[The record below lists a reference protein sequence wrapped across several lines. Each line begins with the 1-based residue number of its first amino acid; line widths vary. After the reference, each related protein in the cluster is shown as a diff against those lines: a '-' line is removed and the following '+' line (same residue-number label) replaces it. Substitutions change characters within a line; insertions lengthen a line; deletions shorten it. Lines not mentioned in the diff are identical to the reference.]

1 MSLNIN
7 LVSFNFYKKNFNQS
21 SQHNLNNSILLIY
34 IYIYIPFTNSSKPF
48 LLPSPTITK
57 NPPTLL
63 KYFYQNGQF
72 TKNLQ
77 TEKSPYFQSIVSFH
91 KLLFPFQLS
100 PKFVQFLIT
109 SILSREKIIVL
120 FHRPQNRGISIGN
133 PKPDR

>member
-21 SQHNLNNSILLIY
+21 SQHNLNNSIIL
-34 IYIYIPFTNSSKPF
+34 IYIYIPFANSSKSF
-48 LLPSPTITK
+48 LPSPTITK
-57 NPPTLL
+57 NPPTLS

-100 PKFVQFLIT
+100 PKFVQFPIT
-109 SILSREKIIVL
+109 SIPSREKIIVL

>member
-34 IYIYIPFTNSSKPF
+34 IYIPFANSSKSF
-48 LLPSPTITK
+48 LPSPTITK
-57 NPPTLL
+57 NPPTLS

>member
-21 SQHNLNNSILLIY
+21 PQHNLNNSILLIY
-34 IYIYIPFTNSSKPF
+34 IYIPFANSSKSF
-48 LLPSPTITK
+48 LPSPTITK
-57 NPPTLL
+57 NPPTLS

-77 TEKSPYFQSIVSFH
+77 TEKSPYLQSIVSFH

>member
-34 IYIYIPFTNSSKPF
+34 IYIPFANSSKSF
-48 LLPSPTITK
+48 LPSPTITK
-57 NPPTLL
+57 NPPTLS

-77 TEKSPYFQSIVSFH
+77 TEKSPYLQSIVSFH

-120 FHRPQNRGISIGN
+120 FHRPQNRGIPIGN

>member
-34 IYIYIPFTNSSKPF
+34 IYIPFANSSKSF
-48 LLPSPTITK
+48 LPSPTITK
-57 NPPTLL
+57 NPPTLS

-100 PKFVQFLIT
+100 PKFVQFPIT
-109 SILSREKIIVL
+109 SIPSREKIIVL

>member
-34 IYIYIPFTNSSKPF
+34 IYIPFANSSKSF
-48 LLPSPTITK
+48 LPSPTITK
-57 NPPTLL
+57 NPPTLS

-77 TEKSPYFQSIVSFH
+77 TEKSPYLQSIVSFH

-100 PKFVQFLIT
+100 PKFVQFPIT
-109 SILSREKIIVL
+109 SIPSRGKIIVL

>member
-34 IYIYIPFTNSSKPF
+34 IYIPFANSSKSF
-48 LLPSPTITK
+48 LPSPTITK
-57 NPPTLL
+57 NPPTLS

-77 TEKSPYFQSIVSFH
+77 TEKSPYLQSIVSFH

-100 PKFVQFLIT
+100 PKFVQFPIT
-109 SILSREKIIVL
+109 SIPSREKIIVL

>member
-34 IYIYIPFTNSSKPF
+34 IYIPFANSSKSF
-48 LLPSPTITK
+48 LPSPTITK
-57 NPPTLL
+57 NPPTLS

-77 TEKSPYFQSIVSFH
+77 TEKSPYLQLYHFTKTSF
-91 KLLFPFQLS
+91 LFPFQLS
-100 PKFVQFLIT
+100 PKFVQFPIT
-109 SILSREKIIVL
+109 SIPSRGKIIVL

>member
-34 IYIYIPFTNSSKPF
+34 IYTSLSQIPQNPSYF
-48 LLPSPTITK
+48 LLQQSLKI
-57 NPPTLL
+57 LQHS

-77 TEKSPYFQSIVSFH
+77 TEKSPYLQLYHFTKTSF
-91 KLLFPFQLS
+91 LFPFQLS
-100 PKFVQFLIT
+100 PKFVQFPIT
-109 SILSREKIIVL
+109 SIPSREKIIVL

>member
-21 SQHNLNNSILLIY
+21 SQHNLNNSIIL
-34 IYIYIPFTNSSKPF
+34 IYIYIPFANSSKSF
-48 LLPSPTITK
+48 LPSPTITK
-57 NPPTLL
+57 NPPTLS

-77 TEKSPYFQSIVSFH
+77 TEKSPYLQSIVSFH

-100 PKFVQFLIT
+100 PKFVQFPIT
-109 SILSREKIIVL
+109 SIPSRGKIIVL
-120 FHRPQNRGISIGN
+120 FHRPQNRGIPIGN

>member
-34 IYIYIPFTNSSKPF
+34 IYIPFANSSKSF
-48 LLPSPTITK
+48 LPSPTITK

-100 PKFVQFLIT
+100 PKFVQFPIT
-109 SILSREKIIVL
+109 SIPSREKIIVL

>member
-34 IYIYIPFTNSSKPF
+34 IYTSLSQIPQNPSYF
-48 LLPSPTITK
+48 LLQQSLKI
-57 NPPTLL
+57 LQHS

-77 TEKSPYFQSIVSFH
+77 TEKSPYLQSIVSFH

-120 FHRPQNRGISIGN
+120 FHRPQNRGIPIGN

>member
-34 IYIYIPFTNSSKPF
+34 IYIPFANSSKSF
-48 LLPSPTITK
+48 LPSPTITK
-57 NPPTLL
+57 NPPTLS

-77 TEKSPYFQSIVSFH
+77 TEKSPYLQSIVSFH

-100 PKFVQFLIT
+100 PKFVQFPIT
-109 SILSREKIIVL
+109 SIPSRGKIIVL
-120 FHRPQNRGISIGN
+120 FHRPQNRGIPIGN

>member
-34 IYIYIPFTNSSKPF
+34 IYTSLSQIPQNPSYF
-48 LLPSPTITK
+48 LLQQSLKI
-57 NPPTLL
+57 LQHS

-77 TEKSPYFQSIVSFH
+77 TEKSPYLQSIVSFH

-100 PKFVQFLIT
+100 PKFVQFPIT
-109 SILSREKIIVL
+109 SIPSREKIIVL

>member
-21 SQHNLNNSILLIY
+21 SQHNLNNSIIL
-34 IYIYIPFTNSSKPF
+34 IYIYIPFANSSKSF
-48 LLPSPTITK
+48 LPSPTITK
-57 NPPTLL
+57 NPPTLS

-77 TEKSPYFQSIVSFH
+77 TEKSPYLQSIVSFH

-133 PKPDR
+133 LKPDR

>member
-34 IYIYIPFTNSSKPF
+34 IYIPFANSSKSF
-48 LLPSPTITK
+48 LPSPTITK
-57 NPPTLL
+57 NPPTLS

-77 TEKSPYFQSIVSFH
+77 TEKSPYLQSIVSFH

-133 PKPDR
+133 LKPDR

>member
-34 IYIYIPFTNSSKPF
+34 IYTSLSQIPQNPSYF
-48 LLPSPTITK
+48 LLQQSLKI
-57 NPPTLL
+57 LQHS

-77 TEKSPYFQSIVSFH
+77 TEKSPYLQSIVSFH